1 MAYTDSIA
9 PAVLGSVVAALTWLL
24 LLFLRRLV
32 QFILHLPHTPRGV
45 DTQVI
50 PEPKLH
56 TMDEPKTPPVQFEGW
71 SLLDLSLDQIG
82 VPTLQ
87 PER

>member
-1 MAYTDSIA
+1 MAYADSIA
-9 PAVLGSVVAALTWLL
+9 PAVLGSVVAALAWLL
-24 LLFLRRLV
+24 LLFLLRQV
-32 QFILHLPHTPRGV
+32 QLLFHLSHTPRGV
-45 DTQVI
+45 HTRVR
-50 PEPKLH
+50 PEPKVH
-56 TMDEPKTPPVQFEGW
+56 TMDDPKTYPVEFESP